1 MATPK
6 GDELIESSAV
16 FSECRRYRYVL
27 RRIWDR
33 EKPPAMFVG
42 LNPSTADEVRND
54 PTVTRCI
61 GYAQRW
67 GAGGL
72 IMTNIFAF
80 RSTDPNGLLA
90 IEDPVG
96 PLNNR
101 WLKRLQKEAMIVI
114 AAWGVWGSLKGRGA
128 DVLELLTDPH
138 CLGLTKD
145 GAPRHPLY
153 LRADAKPVRMHPSS
167 R

>member
-6 GDELIESSAV
+6 GDELLESSAV

-33 EKPPAMFVG
+33 EKSPAMFVG

-101 WLKRLQKEAMIVI
+101 WLKRLQKEEI
-114 AAWGVWGSLKGRGA
+114 GRA
-128 DVLELLTDPH
+128 HV
-138 CLGLTKD
+138 
-145 GAPRHPLY
+145 
-153 LRADAKPVRMHPSS
+153 
-167 R
+167 